1 MKRYMNYITALPDFI
16 AMQRV
21 SFCWFITQGL
31 NEELSN
37 FARMR
42 DFSANTQYILFGQE
56 YTLVKPVYKITK
68 AKKYITNY
76 SVQLIVPLEVRNNK
90 FNSVRYHN
98 QFSVINLPL
107 MTTAATFVINGCERV
122 IVSQIIRSPGV
133 YFEKNK
139 SQKKRNLFKRA
150 LPIDMEKLGSFFI
163 SGQVFMPESRL
174 FFPYPVTREINDR
187 KVRVPNWN
195 KKHITSY
202 SLNSLKKIEKNSCFY
217 FLYCFKFYRTIIKT
231 VKYGKK
237 VELIRIFYKWL
248 KTKKDL
254 NFKDISY
261 LLLYFNL
268 LLKFLI
274 KYQLIL
280 TESND
285 SKFNLNHNLN
295 KVRQNYDQIIKNSQ
309 NNAQIQLNY
318 NLILTNNTLLE
329 NITEIRKF

>member
-1 MKRYMNYITALPDFI
+1 MKRYMNYITALPDFL

-76 SVQLIVPLEVRNNK
+76 SVQLIVPLEVRNTK

-107 MTTAATFVINGCERV
+107 MTTSATFIINGCERV

-163 SGQVFMPESRL
+163 SGQVFIPESQL
-174 FFPYPVTREINDR
+174 FFPYSVTREINEK

-202 SLNSLKKIEKNSCFY
+202 SLNSLKQIEKNSC
-217 FLYCFKFYRTIIKT
+217 LARRT
-231 VKYGKK
+231 
-237 VELIRIFYKWL
+237 ER
-248 KTKKDL
+248 
-254 NFKDISY
+254 N
-261 LLLYFNL
+261 
-268 LLKFLI
+268 
-274 KYQLIL
+274 
-280 TESND
+280 
-285 SKFNLNHNLN
+285 
-295 KVRQNYDQIIKNSQ
+295 RQRQ
-309 NNAQIQLNY
+309 A
-318 NLILTNNTLLE
+318 
-329 NITEIRKF
+329 RPW